1 LSSGED
7 LAHLGDV
14 VLQEEFVQGVSDL
27 QPTDECERRDLFTT
41 IRDFGKLAL
50 KEVDVGFE
58 AVSLPHLNRE
68 EVMVILLDLLAR
80 GVSDKK
86 CFSHLCK
93 VVERVWQ

>member
-1 LSSGED
+1 MSSGED

-14 VLQEEFVQGVSDL
+14 VLQEVFVQGVSDL

-58 AVSLPHLNRE
+58 AVFLPHLNGE
-68 EVMVILLDLLAR
+68 EVMAILLDILVR
-80 GVSDKK
+80 GVSGKK
-86 CFSHLCK
+86 CFSHLYK
-93 VVERVWQ
+93 VVERVWR